1 MKKFNFL
8 KSFLLLV
15 FFGVGINYSIAQ
27 ETLALWTFDKW
38 TGGDQGSPQGQLLT
52 DPISADEGLN
62 AATAKIGN
70 ENMFID
76 GEQGTV
82 RSWGLPSS
90 GGYVRTSDM
99 IVGTYYRIIGIS
111 TVGNKTIKVSGNF
124 GSDSSSRPYYLQLEY
139 RIGSSSAWIPVGIPI
154 NIASTS
160 TSSMPAQFDNVEV
173 PEACNNV
180 AALELRFVVTSLGG
194 ATAQARISNILISGT
209 KIPTG
214 LSSILN
220 DNVKVFSSNG
230 KIAIKGAAGAK
241 IEIYNLTGAK
251 VMELQNLNEN
261 EAISIPAGQIY
272 IVKVNSVAYKIK
284 L

>member
-1 MKKFNFL
+1 MEKFNFL

-15 FFGVGINYSIAQ
+15 FIGVGINSTIAQ
-27 ETLALWTFDKW
+27 ETLALWTFDQW
-38 TGGDQGSPQGQLLT
+38 TGGAAPAGQSLT
-52 DPISADEGLN
+52 EPIYANDGLN
-62 AATAKIGN
+62 ASTAKIGS
-70 ENMFID
+70 ENMFPD
-76 GEQGTV
+76 GGGEAI
-82 RSWGLPSS
+82 RPWGVASS

-139 RIGSSSAWIPVGIPI
+139 RKGSSGAWIPVGIPI

-160 TSSMPAQFDNVEV
+160 TSSMPAQFDNVEL

-180 AALELRFVVTSLGG
+180 AALELRFIVTSLGG

-214 LSSILN
+214 LSSIQK
-220 DNVKVFSSNG
+220 DNIKVFNSNG
-230 KIAIKGAAGAK
+230 KIVIKGATGAK
-241 IEIYNLTGAK
+241 VEIYNLTGAK

-272 IVKVNSVAYKIK
+272 IVKVNSVAYKVK